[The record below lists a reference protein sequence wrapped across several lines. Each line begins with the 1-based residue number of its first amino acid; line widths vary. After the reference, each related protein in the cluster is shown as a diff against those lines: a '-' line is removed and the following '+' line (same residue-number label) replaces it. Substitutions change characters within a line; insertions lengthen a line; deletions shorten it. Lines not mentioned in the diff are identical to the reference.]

1 MLLAPV
7 DVAASCG
14 AYFVSCPKTA
24 AHVQTVT
31 SAMINVTI
39 ARQSSHTLSIVHPH
53 KSHATKNIIPTA
65 FCISA
70 PFRATC

>member
-24 AHVQTVT
+24 AHVQTVM
-31 SAMINVTI
+31 SAMTNVTI

-53 KSHATKNIIPTA
+53 KSHAITQIIPTV

-70 PFRATC
+70 PFQVAC